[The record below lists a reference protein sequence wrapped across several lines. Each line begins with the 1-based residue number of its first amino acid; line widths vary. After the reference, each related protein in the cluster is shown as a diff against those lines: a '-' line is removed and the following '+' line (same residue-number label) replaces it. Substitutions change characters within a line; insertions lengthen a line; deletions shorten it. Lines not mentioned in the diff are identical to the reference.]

1 MKDEIKNVIP
11 ITIFVILALIGVY
24 FATAVFKTGEIS
36 NKNKNTTTTAS
47 DVTTLYDDM
56 ILANSTFD
64 KGSSDYM
71 VLFFHN
77 NDLSESLKT
86 VMKNYSGDKKLYKV
100 NLDEAI
106 NKFVISKEENPSAS
120 SSSELKINKTTL
132 ITISNKSIISY
143 VTDEKEIKNS
153 LK

>member
-1 MKDEIKNVIP
+1 MNDEIKNAIP
-11 ITIFVILALIGVY
+11 ITIFVVLALVAVY
-24 FATAVFKTGEIS
+24 FITAIFKTGELN
-36 NKNKNTTTTAS
+36 NKNKNTTTTAA

-56 ILANSTFD
+56 ILANNTFD
-64 KGSSDYM
+64 KGNGEYM

-86 VMKNYSGDKKLYKV
+86 IMNNYSGDKKLYKV

-106 NKFVISKEENPSAS
+106 NKFVISEEENQNATSA
-120 SSSELKINKTTL
+120 SELKINKTTL

-143 VTDEKEIKNS
+143 ITDEKEIKNT